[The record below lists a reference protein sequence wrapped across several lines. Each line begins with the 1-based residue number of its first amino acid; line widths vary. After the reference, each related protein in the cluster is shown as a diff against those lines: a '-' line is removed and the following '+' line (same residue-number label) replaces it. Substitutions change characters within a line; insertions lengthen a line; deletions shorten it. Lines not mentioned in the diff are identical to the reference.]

1 MKIRKAKSSDSK
13 EIIEVNVKTWLTT
26 YSGIMPEQVL
36 KNKVDNMEES
46 IKKCEKTVE
55 DDDNVLV
62 AIKDKKIVGIVSF
75 GKAKSIDNGKKTGQ
89 IYSLYV
95 LKEYQRQGIG
105 KKLFLEAKNALNK
118 QGYKKIIVTCIVQN
132 PANEFYK
139 KIGGEKI
146 DTIKSNIYGI
156 QMYENLIKFDS

>member
-1 MKIRKAKSSDSK
+1 MEIRKAKSSDAK

-26 YSGIMPEQVL
+26 YSGIMPEQAL

-62 AIKDKKIVGIVSF
+62 AIKDGKIVGVVSY
-75 GKAKSIDNGKKTGQ
+75 GKSRFTNDNENAGE

-105 KKLFLEAKNALNK
+105 KKLFFVAKNILNR
-118 QGYKKIIVTCIVQN
+118 QGYKNIIVTCIVEN

-139 KIGGEKI
+139 KIGGKKKE
-146 DTIKSNIYGI
+146 TIKSNIYGI
-156 QMYENLIKFDS
+156 QMYENLIKFDN